1 MIYKS
6 HFTFL
11 LLITFFRER
20 NFSINNFIAFSPAS
34 QLWYKFSIFTMAQW
48 EWERGGKTG
57 GGHFCAFNINLLPFD
72 RIVHKKRINVA
83 HKSWYLHKIFLFSGM
98 EHTEGKKSIRSQFVS
113 LFLLFT
119 TSQLSGCWLLCLLIY
134 DSLLP

>member
-11 LLITFFRER
+11 LLITFF
-20 NFSINNFIAFSPAS
+20 
-34 QLWYKFSIFTMAQW
+34 
-48 EWERGGKTG
+48 EWEKEIFLYKIFYYFFLLPHSYDINSAYLQWHIVDNGGDRW
-57 GGHFCAFNINLLPFD
+57 GHFCTLNINLLPFD

-83 HKSWYLHKIFLFSGM
+83 HKSWYLHKIFFFPNAM
-98 EHTEGKKSIRSQFVS
+98 EHKSKKESIRSQFVS

-119 TSQLSGCWLLCLLIY
+119 TSQLLDCCAF
-134 DSLLP
+134 